1 MAIRARPG
9 LKRATIPFNE
19 LSLAGREV
27 ELVTEA
33 IEAGRIGASGPQS
46 LRAGEILREEVGA
59 ERVFLTTSC
68 TDALEMAALMLDL
81 GPKDTVILPSFT
93 FVSTA
98 LAFARQGAKLLFAD
112 IEEETLGIDPKS
124 VEDLLDDGV
133 RAVIPVH
140 YAGVACDLDGVERV
154 LMGTDIDLV
163 EDNAQGLFGRYRGK
177 PLGSF
182 GRFSATSFHE
192 TKNLVC
198 GEGGAFFVNREED
211 VDRAHVLY
219 DKGTNRQAFMLG
231 LVDKYS
237 WTDLGSS
244 FGMADLL
251 AAYLLAQLEERA
263 TIMTRRRSIFEG
275 YDALLAPHADSL
287 GYRTAMVP
295 SDRHQTFH
303 MYYVL
308 LEDNA
313 TRNRVLASL
322 REHGIQATFHY
333 VPLHDAPGAERHL
346 AKRTDCPVT
355 DDISGRLLRL
365 PFFNGLTKAEVAYV
379 AETFLD
385 VVAG

>member
-1 MAIRARPG
+1 MAMQARPG
-9 LKRATIPFNE
+9 LTRSTIPFNE
-19 LSLAGREV
+19 PSLVGREL

-33 IEAGRIGASGPQS
+33 IQSGRIGASGPQS
-46 LRAGEILREEVGA
+46 LRVGELLREEVGA
-59 ERVFLTTSC
+59 QRVLLTTSC
-68 TDALEMAALMLDL
+68 TDALEMAALMMDL
-81 GPKDTVILPSFT
+81 GPNDTVILPSFT

-112 IEEETLGIDPKS
+112 IEDATLGIDPRS
-124 VEDLLDDGV
+124 VDALLDDDV

-140 YAGVACDLDGVERV
+140 YAGVACDLTGIDNV
-154 LMGTDIDLV
+154 LRGTHIDV
-163 EDNAQGLFGRYRGK
+163 IEDNAQGLFGRYRGK

-192 TKNLVC
+192 TKNLIC

-237 WTDLGSS
+237 WTDVGSS
-244 FGMADLL
+244 FGMSDLL
-251 AAYLLAQLEERA
+251 ASYLMAQLEERA
-263 TIMTRRRSIFEG
+263 VIMARRRAIFER
-275 YDALLAPHADSL
+275 YDDLLAPHADSL
-287 GYRTAMVP
+287 GYRTPVVP

-308 LEDNA
+308 LKDNA
-313 TRNRVLASL
+313 ARNRVLSAL

-333 VPLHDAPGAERHL
+333 VPLHDAPGAGPHL
-346 AKRTDCPVT
+346 RRPTECPVSV
-355 DDISGRLLRL
+355 DISGRLLRL
-365 PFFNGLTKAEVAYV
+365 PFFNRLTETEIKYV
-379 AETFLD
+379 AETFLNI
-385 VVAG
+385 VAG